1 MIRRILALAL
11 IVWLLGL
18 ALFIVLLPGP
28 AVPAHSDGIIVL
40 TGAKG
45 RIERGI
51 DLLEAQMAQR
61 MLVSGVDPAVR
72 PAELAAIQK
81 VPTRLIT
88 CCVELGKDAVD
99 TRTNAEESVRWI
111 RLHQL
116 HTVRLVTSDWH
127 MPRARFELERVV
139 GPDVM
144 ITTDA
149 VESAPGLAVLVLEYN
164 KYWLRRISALFGI

>member
-72 PAELAAIQK
+72 PA
-81 VPTRLIT
+81 
-88 CCVELGKDAVD
+88 D
-99 TRTNAEESVRWI
+99 TGR
-111 RLHQL
+111 
-116 HTVRLVTSDWH
+116 
-127 MPRARFELERVV
+127 
-139 GPDVM
+139 
-144 ITTDA
+144 
-149 VESAPGLAVLVLEYN
+149 
-164 KYWLRRISALFGI
+164 